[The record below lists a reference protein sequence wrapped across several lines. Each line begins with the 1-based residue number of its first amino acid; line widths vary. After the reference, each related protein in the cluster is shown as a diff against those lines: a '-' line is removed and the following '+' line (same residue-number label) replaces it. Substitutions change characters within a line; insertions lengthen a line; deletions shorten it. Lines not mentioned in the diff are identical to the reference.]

1 MRLRRIEAERYG
13 ALAGA
18 SLGDLG
24 SGLTVVHGP
33 NEAGKSSF
41 TSLVRHVLYRYPT
54 ARDAEQGYAVG
65 GEGRLARLVFD
76 DAEGSWAIERAEG
89 THGGRV
95 TVRALAGA
103 DRPTLLD
110 DLTRGVSELAYRTVF
125 GFGLGEM
132 AAIEDL
138 RGEGDSVISRLY
150 AASAGLRVSPQEVR
164 AAVDREAAELFK
176 ASGRKPPVNALIS
189 ELRGARTELRRL
201 RAEAE
206 SFMADQERLA
216 ELTARLEEARAA
228 RDAAREQATG
238 LAVAVERVDE
248 KLGVIAAQEDAL
260 RALRRERKQL
270 EDEGAALAVDEAL
283 LAATPQI
290 EALLEEAAGHTA
302 ATQTLAELESAMIRA
317 ETRAADAAARTGLP
331 AEALRGL
338 GDGCD
343 LAAAVEEARE
353 ELQRLQLL
361 AGSRAEASQRAVYNS
376 AAAVQALERAIA
388 PLGITGDHAEIIAE
402 RLAALDALESLR
414 GGALHARPGVD
425 APPLIMLASGLV
437 ALVTGA
443 ILREWVTVGVGAVLA
458 VAGILFV
465 LRSRSG
471 GAVSPVGGDERR
483 YLALLDL
490 TAGAGP
496 LEVSRM
502 RRALET
508 ARGAASAAEAAS
520 REAEDA
526 ERESSLAH
534 DTLDTRQVLWAEWLG
549 GHGLDPDLTPAGA
562 ASVLA
567 LVREAYAA
575 AIAAADA
582 RQAHEHAAKQLDTL
596 ADRLADGARPFLS
609 VAAGV
614 SRDDIAILAG
624 RLRESLGDARS
635 AVARRDEIARAVA
648 ALDERIV
655 AEGERG
661 ERAAGE
667 VLEVLARF
675 GLAEGGSHE
684 DLRVLKANAE
694 REQQEAVAAYDELA
708 GTRHQLEGRLES
720 GARERKMGELH
731 LTEAGLAERLA
742 EAVDRY
748 LVLAVA
754 SRLLAVA
761 QERYQRE
768 RQPEVVRAASRHF
781 ATMTSGRYTSLA
793 VPLGEGRIEVFD
805 TRSASRTTEVLSR
818 GTAEQLYLAV
828 RLGLIGQLGDVGAG
842 LPVLMDDVLVNF
854 DPDRRRGA
862 AEAIAELAAVRQ
874 VIFFTCHPETA
885 DLLAEVTPDAVR
897 LELARLGV

>member
-1 MRLRRIEAERYG
+1 MRLKRIEAERYG

-24 SGLTVVHGP
+24 NGLTVVHGP

-41 TSLVRHVLYRYPT
+41 TALVRHVLYRYPT
-54 ARDAEQGYAVG
+54 ARDAEQGYTVG
-65 GEGRLARLVFD
+65 GEGRLARLVFVD
-76 DAEGSWAIERAEG
+76 PEGSWAIERAEG

-95 TVRALAGA
+95 TVRTLEGT
-103 DRPTLLD
+103 DRPSLLD
-110 DLTRGVSELAYRTVF
+110 DLTQGVSELAYRTVF

-164 AAVDREAAELFK
+164 SGVDREAAELFK

-189 ELRGARTELRRL
+189 ELRGTRTELRHL

-216 ELTARLEEARAA
+216 ELTAGLEEARVA

-248 KLGVIAAQEDAL
+248 KLAVIAAQEDAL

-270 EDEGAALAVDEAL
+270 EDEGAALAVNEAL
-283 LAATPQI
+283 LAAAPQL
-290 EALLEEAAGHTA
+290 EALLDEAAGHVTA
-302 ATQTLAELESAMIRA
+302 AQTLAELESALLRA
-317 ETRAADAAARTGLP
+317 DTRAGDAAARTGLA
-331 AEALRGL
+331 AEVLGAL
-338 GDGCD
+338 GDGCA
-343 LAAAVEEARE
+343 LTAAVEETRE

-361 AGSRAEASQRAVYNS
+361 AESRTEAVQRAED
-376 AAAVQALERAIA
+376 AAAATVQALERAIA
-388 PLGITGDHAEIIAE
+388 PLGITGDHADAIAE
-402 RLAALDALESLR
+402 RLAALDALDSVR
-414 GGALHARPGVD
+414 GGATRAASGIDVP
-425 APPLIMLASGLV
+425 AIIMLVSGLV
-437 ALVTGA
+437 ALVTGV
-443 ILREWVTVGVGAVLA
+443 ILREWVTVGIGAVL
-458 VAGILFV
+458 VAAGVFFV
-465 LRSRSG
+465 LRSRRG
-471 GAVSPVGGDERR
+471 VPLAPVHADERR
-483 YLALLDL
+483 YLALLGLSPD
-490 TAGAGP
+490 AGP
-496 LEVSRM
+496 LEISRV
-502 RRALET
+502 RRALDA
-508 ARGAASAAEAAS
+508 ARSAAATAEAAA
-520 REAEDA
+520 READDA
-526 ERESSLAH
+526 RRDASLAH
-534 DTLDTRQVLWAEWLG
+534 DTLETRQALWAEWLG
-549 GHGLDPDLTPAGA
+549 AQGLDAALMPAGA
-562 ASVLA
+562 ASALA
-567 LVREAYAA
+567 LVREAHAA
-575 AIAAADA
+575 ALAAADA
-582 RQAHEHAAKQLDTL
+582 RQAYEHAAKQLDAL
-596 ADRLADGARPFLS
+596 ADRLADGARPFLD
-609 VAAGV
+609 VAASV
-614 SRDDIAILAG
+614 SRDDLAALAN

-635 AVARRDEIARAVA
+635 AASRRDEIARAIA
-648 ALDERIV
+648 SLDERIV
-655 AEGERG
+655 VEAERG

-675 GLAEGGSHE
+675 GLADGGSHE

-731 LTEAGLAERLA
+731 LTEAGLAERLG

-754 SRLLAVA
+754 SRLLAEA

-828 RLGLIGQLGDVGAG
+828 RLGLIGQLGDVGSG

-862 AEAIAELAAVRQ
+862 AEAIAELASGRQ

-885 DLLAEVTPDAVR
+885 DLLAEVAPDAVR
-897 LELARLGV
+897 LELARLGM

>member
-1 MRLRRIEAERYG
+1 MRLKRIEAERYG

-95 TVRALAGA
+95 TVRTLAGVE
-103 DRPTLLD
+103 RPTLLA

-138 RGEGDSVISRLY
+138 RGEGDSIISRLY

-206 SFMADQERLA
+206 SFMADQERLSG
-216 ELTARLEEARAA
+216 LTARLEEARAA
-228 RDAAREQATG
+228 RDGAREQATG

-248 KLGVIAAQEDAL
+248 KLHIIAAQEDAL
-260 RALRRERKQL
+260 RALRRERKQV
-270 EDEGAALAVDEAL
+270 EDEGAALEVDDAL
-283 LAATPQI
+283 LASAPQI

-302 ATQTLAELESAMIRA
+302 AAQALSELESAMIRA
-317 ETRAADAAARTGLP
+317 ETRAADAAARTGL
-331 AEALRGL
+331 ATDVLNSL
-338 GDGCD
+338 SDGCD
-343 LAAAVEEARE
+343 LTAAVEEARE

-361 AGSRAEASQRAVYNS
+361 AESRAEASQRAADSS
-376 AAAVQALERAIA
+376 ATSAQALEHAIA
-388 PLGITGDHAEIIAE
+388 PLGVAGDHAETIAD
-402 RLAALDALESLR
+402 RLAALDALESVR
-414 GGALHARPGVD
+414 GGASHARFGID
-425 APPLIMLASGLV
+425 APPLVMLVSGLV

-443 ILREWVTVGVGAVLA
+443 ILREWITVGIGAVLA
-458 VAGILFV
+458 VAGVFFL
-465 LRSRSG
+465 LRSRRG
-471 GAVSPVGGDERR
+471 VGAPVSGDERS
-483 YLALLDL
+483 YLALLGM
-490 TAGAGP
+490 APGAGP

-502 RRALET
+502 RRALEAART
-508 ARGAASAAEAAS
+508 AALAAEAAS
-520 REAEDA
+520 REAQDA
-526 ERESSLAH
+526 ERESSLAS
-534 DTLDTRQVLWAEWLG
+534 DTLATRQALWTEWLG
-549 GHGLDPDLTPAGA
+549 DRGLDPALTPAGA

-567 LVREAYAA
+567 LVREAHAA

-582 RQAHEHAAKQLDTL
+582 REAYAHAAKQLDTL
-596 ADRLADGARPFLS
+596 ADRLADGARPFLDVS
-609 VAAGV
+609 PGV
-614 SRDDIAILAG
+614 SRSDIATIAN
-624 RLRESLGDARS
+624 RLREALGDARS
-635 AVARRDEIARAVA
+635 AASRRDEIARAIA

-655 AEGERG
+655 AEAERG

-828 RLGLIGQLGDVGAG
+828 RLGLIAQLGDVGAG

-862 AEAIAELAAVRQ
+862 AEAIAELATARQ

-885 DLLAEVTPDAVR
+885 DLLAEVAPGAVR

>member
-18 SLGDLG
+18 SLGDFG

-76 DAEGSWAIERAEG
+76 DPHGSWVIERAEG
-89 THGGRV
+89 TRGGRV
-95 TVRALAGA
+95 TVRTLTGA
-103 DRPTLLD
+103 DRPALLD
-110 DLTRGVSELAYRTVF
+110 ELTRGVSELAYRTVF

-138 RGEGDSVISRLY
+138 RGEVDSVISRLY

-164 AAVDREAAELFK
+164 ATIDREAAELFK
-176 ASGRKPPVNALIS
+176 PSGRKPAVNALIS
-189 ELRGARTELRRL
+189 ELRGARAELRRL

-216 ELTARLEEARAA
+216 ELTARLEEARVA
-228 RDAAREQATG
+228 RDAAQERATG
-238 LAVAVERVDE
+238 LAVAVERVEE

-270 EDEGAALAVDEAL
+270 EDDGAALEVDEAL
-283 LAATPQI
+283 LAAAPQI
-290 EALLEEAAGHTA
+290 EALLDDAAGHTA
-302 ATQTLAELESAMIRA
+302 AAQALGELESAMIRA
-317 ETRAADAAARTGLP
+317 ETRAADAASRTGLT
-331 AEALRGL
+331 AEVLDGL
-338 GDGCD
+338 GDGCE
-343 LAAAVEEARE
+343 LATAVEEARE

-361 AGSRAEASQRAVYNS
+361 AGSRVEASQRAAS
-376 AAAVQALERAIA
+376 AATAAAEALERAVT
-388 PLGITGDHAEIIAE
+388 PLGITDDHAEAIAE

-414 GGALHARPGVD
+414 GEAVHVRSGID
-425 APPLIMLASGLV
+425 APPIIMLVSGLV

-443 ILREWVTVGVGAVLA
+443 VLREWTTVGVGAVLA
-458 VAGILFV
+458 VAGVIFV
-465 LRSRSG
+465 LRSRRG
-471 GAVSPVGGDERR
+471 GASGPVDEDARR
-483 YLALLDL
+483 YLTVLGMAP
-490 TAGAGP
+490 GAGP
-496 LEVSRM
+496 LEISRM
-502 RRALET
+502 RRAVEA
-508 ARGAASAAEAAS
+508 ARDAATAAEAAS
-520 REAEDA
+520 REAQGA
-526 ERESSLAH
+526 EREASLAR
-534 DTLDTRQVLWAEWLG
+534 DTLDTRQALWAAWLG
-549 GHGLDPDLTPAGA
+549 EQGLDLTLTPTGA

-567 LVREAYAA
+567 LVREAHASA
-575 AIAAADA
+575 LAAADA
-582 RQAHEHAAKQLDTL
+582 RQAYEHAATQLDAL
-596 ADRLADGARPFLS
+596 ADRLASGARPFLDVPGS
-609 VAAGV
+609 V
-614 SRDDIAILAG
+614 SRDDIPVLAN
-624 RLRESLGDARS
+624 RLRASLGAARS
-635 AVARRDEIARAVA
+635 AAARRDEIARAIA

-655 AEGERG
+655 AEGERA

-675 GLAEGGSHE
+675 DLGEGGSHE
-684 DLRVLKANAE
+684 DLHVLKATAE
-694 REQQEAVAAYDELA
+694 REQQEAAAAYDELA
-708 GTRHQLEGRLES
+708 GTRHQLEGRLEN
-720 GARERKMGELH
+720 GARERRMGELH
-731 LTEAGLAERLA
+731 VTEAGLAERLA

-748 LVLAVA
+748 LVLVVA
-754 SRLLAVA
+754 SRLLAEA

-818 GTAEQLYLAV
+818 GTAEQLYLAI

-854 DPDRRRGA
+854 DPERRCGA
-862 AEAIAELAAVRQ
+862 AEAIAELASVRQ

-885 DLLAEVTPDAVR
+885 DLLVDVAPGAVR